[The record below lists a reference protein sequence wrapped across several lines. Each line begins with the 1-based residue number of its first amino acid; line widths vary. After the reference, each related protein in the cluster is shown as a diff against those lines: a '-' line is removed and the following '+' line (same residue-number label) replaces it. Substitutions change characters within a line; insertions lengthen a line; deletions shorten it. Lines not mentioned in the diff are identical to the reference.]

1 VLMARERLVSGGRG
15 LCQRGIVEIA
25 LSRAARA

>member
-1 VLMARERLVSGGRG
+1 LSRERFGSGGRG